1 MASMEFSENFSMDL
15 TCSICLNYFT
25 DPVIVD
31 CGHTFCRKCLFR
43 WFGESNTPEVCPE
56 CKTVISVGDILCN
69 KNLQNLA
76 ITSKLLRFHLPQNIR
91 DLTICDTHE
100 KEETL
105 FCEDDQRFLCW
116 TCFLTTDHKEHKIL
130 SLEDADDQCVE
141 KLRAIWNILRK
152 RKEKFQSDLKY
163 EKLKELH
170 YKAEGQTL
178 EESVTF
184 EYEKMHQ
191 LLLEEEQLHLQR
203 LDKETSNN
211 LTKFQESKATLS
223 QQIHNCQMMILEM
236 EENFERLPNLK
247 QKPQRTCNTL
257 RTKKEQLK
265 IELECEKEKE
275 AQCILDYES
284 MKQLVVS
291 EYENKH
297 QFFLEKEQLH
307 LQILAQE
314 SRENLAK
321 FEESQSRL
329 SQKIQNLQV
338 LMSEV
343 EDNFEIPL
351 IEFL

>member
-1 MASMEFSENFSMDL
+1 MAAIELTENFSVDL
-15 TCSICLNYFT
+15 TCSICLSYFT
-25 DPVIVD
+25 DPVVVD
-31 CGHTFCRKCLFR
+31 CGHSFCRKCLFR
-43 WFGESNTPEVCPE
+43 WFGESSTPEVCPE
-56 CKTVISVGDILCN
+56 CRTVISVGDILCN

-76 ITSKLLRFHLPQNIR
+76 ITGKLLRFHLPQNIR
-91 DLTICDTHE
+91 NLTICDAHE

-105 FCEDDQRFLCW
+105 FCEDDHRFLCW
-116 TCFLTTDHKEHKIL
+116 TCFLTTNHKEHKVL
-130 SLEDADDQCVE
+130 SLEGADGQCVE

-152 RKEKFQSDLKY
+152 RKEKFQNDLKY

-170 YKAEGQTL
+170 YKVEGQTL
-178 EESVTF
+178 KESVIA
-184 EYEKMHQ
+184 EYEKMYQ

-203 LDKETSNN
+203 LDKEARNN
-211 LTKFQESKATLS
+211 LTKFQKSKVRFS
-223 QQIHNCQMMILEM
+223 QKIYNCQMMILEM
-236 EENFERLPNLK
+236 EENFERLPILK
-247 QKPQRTCNTL
+247 QKPQRTWNTL
-257 RTKKEQLK
+257 RRKKEQLQT
-265 IELECEKEKE
+265 ELECEKEKE

-307 LQILAQE
+307 LQRLTQE
-314 SRENLAK
+314 ARGNLAK

-343 EDNFEIPL
+343 EDNFEVPL